1 MSTKP
6 TPVPPS
12 LAETIRSRKS
22 RYCRFADTQDFAS
35 WATVFSPS
43 VTAQFC
49 DPQGSV
55 LTENGATYSFGN
67 RDQLVGFFKEA
78 FATQQT
84 IHIVGSGEL
93 HFVDGTNEQE
103 ISAIWPVIYHAA
115 SHGVSGGWS
124 GTGGGHYYETWGVED
139 GEWVIKS
146 LKFVRGYWRVQ
157 IFDQA

>member
-22 RYCRFADTQDFAS
+22 QYCRFADTQDFAS

-55 LTENGATYSFGN
+55 VIENGATYSFDN
-67 RDQLVGFFKEA
+67 RDQL
-78 FATQQT
+78 T
-84 IHIVGSGEL
+84 IHVVGSGEL
-93 HFVDGTNEQE
+93 HFVDGTDEQG